1 MRKDKLI
8 QLLQAIEGN
17 PDIKLWNGSVGDW
30 MDIDRLQE
38 GYLYKETLAH
48 YLESCR
54 IESCMDNKDWE
65 YQQSPEEISKLT
77 KYYKTFQWNKSEFIE
92 HHPEAQKYNMK
103 KRVIYIAPKPRG
115 VKTWDRAGSI
125 HY

>member
-1 MRKDKLI
+1 MRKNKLI
-8 QLLQAIEGN
+8 QLLQAIKGN

-38 GYLYKETLAH
+38 GYLYKNTLAH

-54 IESCMDNKDWE
+54 IESCIDIKDWE

-77 KYYKTFQWNKSEFIE
+77 QYHKTLQWNHSEFIE
-92 HHPEAQKYNMK
+92 CHPDAQKHYTK
-103 KRVIYIAPKPRG
+103 KKVIFLAPKPRG
-115 VKTWDRAGSI
+115 VKTWDRLGDI
-125 HY
+125 YY